1 MIIFLF
7 NEKDKFYQY
16 TRIQEV
22 SLGMSKKERDEERRE
37 IHIER
42 RREAGIPRADRARR
56 NTRTSTKRRI
66 QTNVQNT
73 TTESTNSVDEFSQK
87 MSTIKNE
94 LINLNFRTKQISA
107 RLNQLDNYIQEIPNR
122 MSNIESNGYHIPSN
136 TEKISKEL
144 SEQWINASQSIEEYI
159 IEQTRILL
167 SRHNELDMFVNRAS
181 SINDLSKYDYQL
193 ANLNRDLSLVES
205 SLNSRLDTYQSQYSS
220 VNRTLKRAED
230 TLSNLSNTSINWK
243 NSEYPL
249 IAIEAT
255 DLTNDKKGIL
265 TLTNQRVLFEEVKS
279 EVLRKTLFFETE
291 KKTTREVTLDHPV
304 GSIVSI
310 EKGRVGFF
318 KGAGLYIKFKPDIGV
333 GEIKMDTRNNDDDE
347 LINQYHYVMSGQ
359 AENELDP
366 NKGEGNQI
374 APVFCPNCSAPYTEE
389 IYKGQTSVKCKYCN
403 AVIKL

>member
-42 RREAGIPRADRARR
+42 RREAGIPRANRARR

>member
-1 MIIFLF
+1 
-7 NEKDKFYQY
+7 
-16 TRIQEV
+16 
-22 SLGMSKKERDEERRE
+22 MSKKERDEERRE

-42 RREAGIPRADRARR
+42 RREAGIPRADRTRR
-56 NTRTSTKRRI
+56 NARTSTKRRI
-66 QTNVQNT
+66 QTNVQKT
-73 TTESTNSVDEFSQK
+73 TTEPTTSLDEFSQK

-94 LINLNFRTKQISA
+94 LINLNFRTKNLPS
-107 RLNQLDNYIQEIPNR
+107 RLSQLDNYIKEIPNR

-136 TEKISKEL
+136 TENISKEL
-144 SEQWINASQSIEEYI
+144 SEQWINASQGINEYI
-159 IEQTRILL
+159 SEQTRILL

-220 VNRTLKRAED
+220 INSTLKRAED
-230 TLSNLSNTSINWK
+230 TLSNLSNTSINLK

-279 EVLRKTLFFETE
+279 EVLKKTLFFETE
-291 KKTTREVTLDHPV
+291 RKTTREVTLDHPV
-304 GSIVSI
+304 GSIESI

-318 KGAGLYIKFKPDIGV
+318 KGAGLYIKFKPEIGV
-333 GEIKMDTRNNDDDE
+333 GEIKIDTRNNDDDE
-347 LINQYHYVMSGQ
+347 LINKYNYVMSGQ
-359 AENELDP
+359 AEIELDP
-366 NKGEGNQI
+366 NKEEGDKI

-389 IYKGQTSVKCKYCN
+389 IYKGQTSLKCKYCN
-403 AVIKL
+403 TVIKL

>member
-1 MIIFLF
+1 
-7 NEKDKFYQY
+7 
-16 TRIQEV
+16 
-22 SLGMSKKERDEERRE
+22 MSKKERDEERRE

-230 TLSNLSNTSINWK
+230 TLSNLSNTFINWK

-403 AVIKL
+403 TVIKL

>member
-230 TLSNLSNTSINWK
+230 TLSNLSNTFINWK